1 MKILYL
7 TKYTRL
13 AGSSR
18 MRSYQYF
25 PYLEKAG
32 MQVTVKSFFD
42 DAYLKD
48 FYAGKKN
55 ISAILKSYVKR
66 LGVLFSVFSY
76 DRVVIEKE
84 IFPFLPAWAEWMLKQ
99 LGIQYIVD
107 YDDAIFHNYD
117 QSSNPIIKK
126 FLANKIAK
134 VMRFSGTVVAGNQYL
149 ADYATRSGAKN
160 IEIIPTV
167 IDLERYPVKNSDSHL
182 KLPPNV
188 ILSGVE
194 GRAGERSASENNQK
208 FVVGWIGT
216 KTTFEKHLL
225 PCKDWIKALQIQDP
239 NIRFHIV
246 GITEDMDLG
255 KNVQYIRWTEDTE
268 VAEILKMD
276 IGLMPLQDSKWE
288 KGKCAYKLIQYAA
301 CGIPGV
307 ASDVGMNKEVCIDG
321 ETGFIATSNEEWKE
335 RILFFKNEI
344 EERLRMGTNA
354 RKLVEQK
361 YCIQVTSE
369 KWIKILKE

>member
-25 PYLEKAG
+25 PYLEEAG
-32 MQVTVKSFFD
+32 MQVTVKPFFD

-55 ISAILKSYVKR
+55 ISAVVKSYVKR

-84 IFPFLPAWAEWMLKQ
+84 IFPFLPAWAEWMLKR

-149 ADYATRSGAKN
+149 ADYAARSGAKN

-167 IDLERYPVKNSDSHL
+167 IDLERYPKKNNDMQ
-182 KLPPNV
+182 LPPFRV
-188 ILSGVE
+188 
-194 GRAGERSASENNQK
+194 GERSASEDDK
-208 FVVGWIGT
+208 KCIVGWIGT
-216 KTTFEKHLL
+216 KTTFEKHFL
-225 PCKDWIKALQIQDP
+225 PCKDWIKALQIQEP

-255 KNVQYIRWTEDTE
+255 KNVKYIRWTEETE

-307 ASDVGMNKEVCIDG
+307 ASDVGMNKEVTVPG
-321 ETGFIATSNEEWKE
+321 ETGILASADEEWIQAIKTLKSNTE
-335 RILFFKNEI
+335 
-344 EERLRMGTNA
+344 LRHQMGRNA
-354 RKLVEQK
+354 RQLVEKK
-361 YCIQVTSE
+361 YCIQVTAD
-369 KWIKILKE
+369 KWCKILSK

>member
-1 MKILYL
+1 
-7 TKYTRL
+7 
-13 AGSSR
+13 
-18 MRSYQYF
+18 
-25 PYLEKAG
+25 
-32 MQVTVKSFFD
+32 MQVTVKPFFD

-55 ISAILKSYVKR
+55 ISAVLKSYVRR
-66 LGVLFSVFSY
+66 LWVLFSVFSY

-84 IFPFLPAWAEWMLKQ
+84 IFPFLPAWAEWMLKR

-117 QSSNPIIKK
+117 QSANPLIKK
-126 FLANKIAK
+126 FLGNKISN

-167 IDLERYPVKNSDSHL
+167 IDLERYPVKNSDSDL
-182 KLPPNV
+182 ELPPNV

-225 PCKDWIKALQIQDP
+225 PCKDWIKALQIQEP

-255 KNVQYIRWTEDTE
+255 KNVQYIRWTEETE

-307 ASDVGMNKEVCIDG
+307 ASDVGMNKDVCIDN
-321 ETGFIATSNEEWKE
+321 ETGKIAYTDQDWKNH
-335 RILFFKNEI
+335 IIFLKNNSTKRKE
-344 EERLRMGTNA
+344 MGNLA
-354 RKLVEQK
+354 RQLVEKK
-361 YCIQVTSE
+361 YCIQVTAD
-369 KWIKILKE
+369 KWCKILSK

>member
-1 MKILYL
+1 
-7 TKYTRL
+7 
-13 AGSSR
+13 
-18 MRSYQYF
+18 
-25 PYLEKAG
+25 
-32 MQVTVKSFFD
+32 MQVTVQPFFD

-55 ISAILKSYVKR
+55 ISAVLKSYVKR

-84 IFPFLPAWAEWMLKQ
+84 IFPFLPAWAEWMLKR

-149 ADYATRSGAKN
+149 ADYAARSGAKN

-167 IDLERYPVKNSDSHL
+167 IDLERYPVKNSDSDL
-182 KLPPNV
+182 ELPPNV

-194 GRAGERSASENNQK
+194 GKAGERSASENNQK

-225 PCKDWIKALQIQDP
+225 PCKDWIKALQIQEP

-246 GITEDMDLG
+246 GITEDMDIG
-255 KNVQYIRWTEDTE
+255 KNVQYIRWTEESE

-307 ASDVGMNKEVCIDG
+307 ASDVGMNREVTVPG
-321 ETGFIATSNEEWKE
+321 ETGILAAADEEWIQAIKTLKSNTE
-335 RILFFKNEI
+335 
-344 EERLRMGTNA
+344 LRHQMGRNA
-354 RKLVEQK
+354 RKKVEER
-361 YCIQVTSE
+361 YCIQQTST
-369 KWIKILKE
+369 KWKEILNH

>member
-32 MQVTVKSFFD
+32 IQVTVKPFFD

-55 ISAILKSYVKR
+55 VGVVLKSYFKR
-66 LGVLFSVFSY
+66 LWVLFSVFRY

-84 IFPFLPAWAEWMLKQ
+84 IFPFLPAWAEWMLKL

-107 YDDAIFHNYD
+107 YDDAIFHHYD
-117 QSSNPIIKK
+117 QSANPLIKN
-126 FLANKIAK
+126 FLGKKIAK

-149 ADYATRSGAKN
+149 ADYAARSGAKN

-167 IDLERYPVKNSDSHL
+167 IDLERYPPKNNDIQ
-182 KLPPNV
+182 LPPFRV
-188 ILSGVE
+188 
-194 GRAGERSASENNQK
+194 GERSASENNQK

-255 KNVQYIRWTEDTE
+255 KNVQYIRWTEETE

-307 ASDVGMNKEVCIDG
+307 ASDVGMNREVCVDG
-321 ETGFIATSNEEWKE
+321 KNGYLVYSDTDWIQRISELKE
-335 RILFFKNEI
+335 HREKRQLFGN
-344 EERLRMGTNA
+344 NA
-354 RKLVEQK
+354 RRLVEEK
-361 YCIQVTSE
+361 YCIQVTAE
-369 KWIKILKE
+369 KWIQILMR

>member
-1 MKILYL
+1 
-7 TKYTRL
+7 
-13 AGSSR
+13 
-18 MRSYQYF
+18 
-25 PYLEKAG
+25 
-32 MQVTVKSFFD
+32 MQE
-42 DAYLKD
+42 
-48 FYAGKKN
+48 KKN
-55 ISAILKSYVKR
+55 VSAVLKSYVRR

-84 IFPFLPAWAEWMLKQ
+84 IFPFLPALAEWMLKR

-117 QSSNPIIKK
+117 QSANPIIKN
-126 FLANKIAK
+126 FLGNKIAK

-149 ADYATRSGAKN
+149 ADYAARSGAKN

-167 IDLERYPVKNSDSHL
+167 IDLERYPPKNNDIQ
-182 KLPPNV
+182 LPPFRV
-188 ILSGVE
+188 
-194 GRAGERSASENNQK
+194 GERSASENNQK

-225 PCKDWIKALQIQDP
+225 PCKHWIKALQNQEP

-255 KNVQYIRWTEDTE
+255 KNVQYIRWTEETE
-268 VAEILKMD
+268 VAEIMKMD

-307 ASDVGMNKEVCIDG
+307 ASDVGMNREVTVPG
-321 ETGFIATSNEEWKE
+321 ETGILASADAEWIQAIKTLKSNTE
-335 RILFFKNEI
+335 
-344 EERLRMGTNA
+344 LRHQMGRNA
-354 RKLVEQK
+354 RKKVEER
-361 YCIQVTSE
+361 YCIQQTS
-369 KWIKILKE
+369 KRIIHLLK

>member
-1 MKILYL
+1 MKVLYL

-32 MQVTVKSFFD
+32 MQVTVKPFFD

-48 FYAGKKN
+48 FYAGKRN
-55 ISAILKSYVKR
+55 ISAVLKSYVKR

-84 IFPFLPAWAEWMLKQ
+84 IFPFLPALAEWMLKL

-107 YDDAIFHNYD
+107 YDDAIFHHYD
-117 QSSNPIIKK
+117 QSSNPIINKI
-126 FLANKIAK
+126 LGNKIAK

-149 ADYATRSGAKN
+149 ADYAARSGAKN

-167 IDLERYPVKNSDSHL
+167 IDLERYPIKQNTGAD
-182 KLPPNV
+182 PC
-188 ILSGVE
+188 I
-194 GRAGERSASENNQK
+194 
-208 FVVGWIGT
+208 VGWIGT

-225 PCKDWIKALQIQDP
+225 PCKDWIKALQIQEP

-255 KNVQYIRWTEDTE
+255 KNVQYIRWTEETE
-268 VAEILKMD
+268 VAEIMKMD

-307 ASDVGMNKEVCIDG
+307 ASDVGMNREVTVPG
-321 ETGFIATSNEEWKE
+321 ETGILASADEEWIQAIKTLKSNTE
-335 RILFFKNEI
+335 
-344 EERLRMGTNA
+344 LRHQMGRNA
-354 RKLVEQK
+354 RKKVEER
-361 YCIQVTSE
+361 YCIQQTST
-369 KWIKILKE
+369 KWKQILNHKA

>member
-32 MQVTVKSFFD
+32 MQVTVKPFFD
-42 DAYLKD
+42 DTYLKD

-55 ISAILKSYVKR
+55 ISAVVKSYVKR
-66 LGVLFSVFSY
+66 LGVLFSVFRY

-84 IFPFLPAWAEWMLKQ
+84 IFPFLPAWAEWMLKR

-134 VMRFSGTVVAGNQYL
+134 VMRFSETVVAGNQYL
-149 ADYATRSGAKN
+149 ADYAARSGAKN

-167 IDLERYPVKNSDSHL
+167 IDLERYPVKQNTEADQC
-182 KLPPNV
+182 
-188 ILSGVE
+188 I
-194 GRAGERSASENNQK
+194 
-208 FVVGWIGT
+208 VGWIGT

-225 PCKDWIKALQIQDP
+225 PCKDWIKALQNQEP

-255 KNVQYIRWTEDTE
+255 KNVKYIRWTEETE

-307 ASDVGMNKEVCIDG
+307 ASDVGMNREVTVPG
-321 ETGFIATSNEEWKE
+321 ETGILAAGEEEWIQAIQTLKSNTE
-335 RILFFKNEI
+335 
-344 EERLRMGTNA
+344 LRYQMGRNA
-354 RKLVEQK
+354 RKIVEER
-361 YCIQVTSE
+361 YCIQQTST
-369 KWIKILKE
+369 KWKEILNH

>member
-32 MQVTVKSFFD
+32 MQVTVKPFFD
-42 DAYLKD
+42 DAYLKN

-55 ISAILKSYVKR
+55 VSAVLKSYVRR

-84 IFPFLPAWAEWMLKQ
+84 IFPFLPALAEWMLKR

-117 QSSNPIIKK
+117 QSANPIIKN
-126 FLANKIAK
+126 FLGNKIAK

-149 ADYATRSGAKN
+149 ADYAARSGAKN

-167 IDLERYPVKNSDSHL
+167 IDLERYPPKNNDIQ
-182 KLPPNV
+182 LPPFRV
-188 ILSGVE
+188 
-194 GRAGERSASENNQK
+194 GERSASENDK
-208 FVVGWIGT
+208 KCIVGWIGT

-225 PCKDWIKALQIQDP
+225 PCKHWIKALQIQDP

-255 KNVQYIRWTEDTE
+255 KNVKYIQWTEETE

-276 IGLMPLQDSKWE
+276 IGLMPLQNSKWE

-307 ASDVGMNKEVCIDG
+307 ASDVGMNKDVCIDN
-321 ETGFIATSNEEWKE
+321 ETGKIAYTDQDWINHIIFLKNNSTKRKE
-335 RILFFKNEI
+335 
-344 EERLRMGTNA
+344 MGNHA
-354 RKLVEQK
+354 RQLVEKK
-361 YCIQVTSE
+361 YCIQVTAD
-369 KWIKILKE
+369 KWCKILSK

>member
-1 MKILYL
+1 MNILYL

-32 MQVTVKSFFD
+32 MQVTVKPFFD

-55 ISAILKSYVKR
+55 ISAVLKSYIKR

-84 IFPFLPAWAEWMLKQ
+84 IFPFLPALAEWMLKL

-117 QSSNPIIKK
+117 QSANPIIKN
-126 FLANKIAK
+126 FLGNKIAN
-134 VMRFSGTVVAGNQYL
+134 VMRFSGTVVAGNHYL
-149 ADYATRSGAKN
+149 ADYAQQSGAPN

-167 IDLERYPVKNSDSHL
+167 IDLNRYPMKEDQ
-182 KLPPNV
+182 
-188 ILSGVE
+188 
-194 GRAGERSASENNQK
+194 ERSK

-216 KTTFEKHLL
+216 KSTFEKHFLL
-225 PCKDWIKALQIQDP
+225 CKSWIQKLQQIDP
-239 NIRFHIV
+239 NIVFHIV
-246 GITEDMDLG
+246 GINQYDGFG
-255 KNVQYIRWTEDTE
+255 KNVKFIPWSEKSE

-276 IGLMPLQDSKWE
+276 VGIMPLQDSLWE

-301 CGIPGV
+301 CGIPGI
-307 ASDVGMNKEVCIDG
+307 ASDVGMNREVTVHE
-321 ETGFIATSNEEWKE
+321 ETGLLISGPDEWMSAV
-335 RILFFKNEI
+335 
-344 EERLRMGTNA
+344 LRMKNDHTLRKRMGLQA
-354 RKLVEQK
+354 RALVEEQ
-361 YCIQVTSE
+361 YSLQVTAE
-369 KWIKILKE
+369 KWVKLLKHPF

>member
-1 MKILYL
+1 
-7 TKYTRL
+7 
-13 AGSSR
+13 
-18 MRSYQYF
+18 
-25 PYLEKAG
+25 
-32 MQVTVKSFFD
+32 
-42 DAYLKD
+42 
-48 FYAGKKN
+48 
-55 ISAILKSYVKR
+55 
-66 LGVLFSVFSY
+66 
-76 DRVVIEKE
+76 
-84 IFPFLPAWAEWMLKQ
+84 
-99 LGIQYIVD
+99 
-107 YDDAIFHNYD
+107 
-117 QSSNPIIKK
+117 
-126 FLANKIAK
+126 
-134 VMRFSGTVVAGNQYL
+134 MRFSGTVVAGNQYL

-167 IDLERYPVKNSDSHL
+167 IDLERYPVKNSDSDL
-182 KLPPNV
+182 ELPPNV

-255 KNVQYIRWTEDTE
+255 KNVQYIRWTEETE

-307 ASDVGMNKEVCIDG
+307 ASDVGMNREVTVPG
-321 ETGFIATSNEEWKE
+321 ETGILASADEEWIQAIKTLKSNTE
-335 RILFFKNEI
+335 
-344 EERLRMGTNA
+344 LRHQMGRNA
-354 RKLVEQK
+354 RKKVEER
-361 YCIQVTSE
+361 YCIQQTST
-369 KWIKILKE
+369 KWLEILNH